1 MRTDNRTKTV
11 RLTFKRSE
19 LVYDCENY
27 SFVEGD
33 LMKEDEEHAKHQVF
47 DIAQDG
53 NVDRVTRMFNLC
65 FADCVELC
73 YPYSKESVEDGAEMD
88 DTLVYH
94 ETYVLTLRLPES
106 FSQTTVKLLLKLI
119 HELMVDYV
127 MADWMS
133 ITKPSSK
140 TNWEEKIEKLKE
152 RITSCMSMRMG
163 RVRRPMTP
171 F

>member
-1 MRTDNRTKTV
+1 MRDNRTKTV
-11 RLTFKRSE
+11 RLTFKRCE

-27 SFVEGD
+27 SFVEAD
-33 LMKEDEEHAKHQVF
+33 LMQKEEEHAKHQVF

-53 NVDRVTRMFNLC
+53 NVDRVTRMLNLC

-73 YPYSKESVEDGAEMD
+73 YPYSKETVVDGTEMD
-88 DTLVYH
+88 DTLIYH
-94 ETYVLTLRLPES
+94 ETYVLTLRLPDT

-133 ITKPSSK
+133 ITKPASK
-140 TNWEEKIEKLKE
+140 ANWEDKIDKLKE
-152 RITSCMSMRMG
+152 RITSCMSMRKG
-163 RVRRPMTP
+163 RVRRPITP

>member
-1 MRTDNRTKTV
+1 MADNSKTV

-33 LMKEDEEHAKHQVF
+33 LMKEEEEHAKHQVF

-53 NVDRVTRMFNLC
+53 NVDRVTRMLNLC
-65 FADCVELC
+65 FADCVEML
-73 YPYSKESVEDGAEMD
+73 YPYSKEEVTDGTEMD

-94 ETYVLTLRLPES
+94 EEYVLTLSLPDT
-106 FSQTTVKLLLKLI
+106 FSKTTVRLLLKLI

-140 TNWEEKIEKLKE
+140 ETWQEKINNLKAS
-152 RITSCMSMRMG
+152 ITSCIGKRRG

>member
-1 MRTDNRTKTV
+1 MDYRTKTV
-11 RLTFKRSE
+11 QLTFKRKE

-33 LMKEDEEHAKHQVF
+33 LMQEAEEHAKHQVF

-53 NVDRVTRMFNLC
+53 NIDRVTRMLNLC

-73 YPYSKESVEDGAEMD
+73 YPFSKETVIDGTEMD

-94 ETYVLTLRLPES
+94 DQYVLTLKVPET
-106 FSQTTVKLLLKLI
+106 FSQTTVRLLLKLI

-127 MADWMS
+127 MSDWMS

-140 TNWEEKIEKLKE
+140 ATWEEKIEKLKGK
-152 RITSCMSMRMG
+152 ITSCIGKRTG
-163 RVRRPMTP
+163 RVRRPMNP

>member
-1 MRTDNRTKTV
+1 MAEDMTKTV

-33 LMKEDEEHAKHQVF
+33 LMQEDEEHAKHQVF

-53 NVDRVTRMFNLC
+53 NVDRVTRMLNLC
-65 FADCVELC
+65 FADCVEML
-73 YPYSKESVEDGAEMD
+73 YPFSKETVVDESELD
-88 DTLVYH
+88 DTLVVH
-94 ETYVLTLRLPES
+94 EQYVLTLRLPDT
-106 FSQTTVKLLLKLI
+106 FSQTTVRLLLKLI

-133 ITKPSSK
+133 ITKPASK
-140 TNWEEKIEKLKE
+140 SNWEEKIDKLKDK
-152 RITSCMSMRMG
+152 ITSCISKRMG